1 MTRSAQA
8 ESPNDENFGGYRS
21 LFENAVEGIY
31 RTTPDGRYLDANPA
45 LARIYGYS
53 NPIELIAGLTDIAH
67 DLYVNPSDRD
77 RFKECLN
84 RDSVVRN
91 FEARVYDKNRD
102 IIWISENARAV
113 RNAEGLVTGYE
124 GTVQDISD
132 RKRAEESLRL
142 AAAVFETVGE
152 AIVVTD
158 SNRIVLAVNAAFER
172 MTGWTSDDV
181 VNKSC
186 NLFAIEMIGFAEMEE
201 MWRLAATGGLW
212 SGETW
217 SSRKNGDPFPA
228 ALAMTAIAGEEKQ
241 ADRYVLLMRDITSHR
256 RDEQRIRFHACHD
269 SLTRLAN
276 RRTVME
282 SLADS
287 IVRAERNGE
296 RLAVLYL
303 DVNRFKD
310 INDSFGHGVGDELLR
325 QVARR
330 LKACVRASDIIG
342 RLGGD
347 EFVVVLPSVA
357 ERGTAEV
364 CVNKVNYAFAEPFT
378 INELE
383 LYSSTSIG
391 VALYPDDADNAESL
405 LSRADAAMYHAKR
418 NGLAF
423 SCFNSEMDRQVAE
436 RVNLENDL
444 RHALANNQFRLAYQP
459 KVDVAQGRIVGAEA
473 LIRWDHPDRGP
484 VSPALFIPVA
494 ERAGLIGAIDDWVLG
509 QACLQMAKWHGCGL
523 ELPSISVNLSP
534 AQFHDGRLKDK
545 VKLALA
551 NAGLTP
557 TMLELEITETMMA
570 SDVDRAIEILG
581 QLTAMGVKV
590 SLDDFGTGYSS
601 LAYLKLFPVST
612 LKIDRTFV
620 DDLPDDVKD
629 GAIIAS
635 IIALAANLGFAVIA
649 EGVETAGQATFLAK
663 RGCTSMQGYY
673 FSRPVDG
680 EAFAGL
686 LRNGIMTLASFS
698 AETTG

>member
-1 MTRSAQA
+1 MDTCIPTTAVN
-8 ESPNDENFGGYRS
+8 ESDFGGYRS

-45 LARIYGYS
+45 LARIYGYDS
-53 NPIELIAGLTDIAH
+53 PEELIAGLTDIAR
-67 DLYVNPSDRD
+67 DLYVNSVDRAL
-77 RFKECLN
+77 FKEVLE

-91 FEARVYDKNRD
+91 FEARVYNKDRR

-113 RNAEGLVTGYE
+113 RNSAGQVVCYE
-124 GTVQDISD
+124 GTVQDISE
-132 RKRAEESLRL
+132 RKRSEESLRL

-158 SNRIVLAVNAAFER
+158 SNQNILAVNAAFER
-172 MTGWTSDDV
+172 MTDWTAAEV
-181 VNKSC
+181 VAKPC
-186 NLFAIEMIGFAEMEE
+186 DIFATEMIGFAEIAEI
-201 MWRLAATGGLW
+201 WRLAASGGLW

-217 SSRKNGDPFPA
+217 ISRKDSDPFPA
-228 ALAMTAIAGEEKQ
+228 ALAMSAIPGEDSK
-241 ADRYVLLMRDITSHR
+241 ADRFVLLLRDITSRR
-256 RDEQRIRFHACHD
+256 RDEQRIKFHACHD
-269 SLTRLAN
+269 SLTKLVN

-282 SLADS
+282 SLAES
-287 IVRAERNGE
+287 MIRAERNGQ

-310 INDSFGHGVGDELLR
+310 INDSFGHGVGDDLLR

-347 EFVVVLPSVA
+347 EFVIVLPSVA
-357 ERGTAEV
+357 DRGTAEV
-364 CVNKVNYAFAEPFT
+364 CVNKVTYAFTEPFT

-383 LYSSTSIG
+383 LYSSSSIG
-391 VALYPDDADNAESL
+391 VALYPDDADTAETL

-418 NGLAF
+418 NGLHF
-423 SCFNSEMDRQVAE
+423 SFFDIDMDRQAAD

-444 RHALANNQFRLAYQP
+444 RHALATKQFQLAYQP
-459 KVDVAQGRIVGAEA
+459 KVDVGQRRIIGAEA
-473 LIRWDHPDRGP
+473 LIRWRHPERGA
-484 VSPALFIPVA
+484 VSPAVFIPVA
-494 ERAGLIGAIDDWVLG
+494 ERAGLIGAIDDWVLSE
-509 QACLQMAKWHGCGL
+509 ACSQIGRWRERGL
-523 ELPSISVNLSP
+523 DLPAISVNISP
-534 AQFHDGRLKDK
+534 AQFHDGRLTDK
-545 VKLALA
+545 VR
-551 NAGLTP
+551 AGLDTSGLDP

-629 GAIIAS
+629 GAIISS
-635 IIALAANLGFAVIA
+635 IIALAENLGFAVIA
-649 EGVETAGQATFLAK
+649 EGVETPAQARFLRE
-663 RGCTSMQGYY
+663 RGCTAMQGFL
-673 FSRPVDG
+673 FSRPLDG
-680 EAFAGL
+680 EQFARL
-686 LRNGIMTLASFS
+686 LETGIDVLESF
-698 AETTG
+698 GP